1 MELGLGGTTAD
12 DCITACFM
20 NCSLVSNLQAQ
31 HLLDL
36 YLLSLDL
43 LLFNPLSLDP
53 DPLSLHPDLFSFR
66 YMLAVGSKTVLN
78 ALCICI
84 FV

>member
-53 DPLSLHPDLFSFR
+53 DPLSLHTDLFSF
-66 YMLAVGSKTVLN
+66 
-78 ALCICI
+78 
-84 FV
+84 